1 MGKLG
6 RWVARVGLPVAN
18 SSQAATTEDS
28 QKPLPLT
35 FEAGHDFVAFFF
47 GGVLAGGESDHVRSM
62 AEWSIPHFPPAVVSG
77 NHHLNPLVINHGK
90 GTSSIFI
97 P

>member
-35 FEAGHDFVAFFF
+35 FEAGLLS
-47 GGVLAGGESDHVRSM
+47 GVESDHVRS
-62 AEWSIPHFPPAVVSG
+62 WLSG
-77 NHHLNPLVINHGK
+77 PYLIFRLLRLFQAINHGN
-90 GTSSIFI
+90 GTSSIYTMIF
-97 P
+97 PWRHLHRQFPS

>member
-35 FEAGHDFVAFFF
+35 FEAGHDFVAFFL
-47 GGVLAGGESDHVRSM
+47 GGYFQELSRIMSDP
-62 AEWSIPHFPPAVVSG
+62 WLSG
-77 NHHLNPLVINHGK
+77 PYL
-90 GTSSIFI
+90 IFRLRLFQAI
-97 P
+97 TI